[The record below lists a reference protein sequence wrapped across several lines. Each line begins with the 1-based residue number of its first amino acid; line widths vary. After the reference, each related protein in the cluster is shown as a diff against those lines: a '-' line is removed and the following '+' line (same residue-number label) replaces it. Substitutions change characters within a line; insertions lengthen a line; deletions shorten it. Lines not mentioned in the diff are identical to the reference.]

1 MEIKHKYRKNKILI
15 FGARKR
21 SDIEFTLN
29 EDIIEIVNKYT
40 YLRVYFS
47 QSGSFLNARKHI
59 VQQAKKAMSLLFTR
73 INNLD
78 PPLDFKYTSQRNYT
92 IGVSV
97 ESEGHNYWPRPFS
110 VD

>member
-1 MEIKHKYRKNKILI
+1 MEIKHKYTQKKLLI

-29 EDIIEIVNKYT
+29 EDIIEIVNKYN
-40 YLRVYFS
+40 LRVYFS

-78 PPLDFKYTSQRNYT
+78 PPLDFKNTSQRNYI

-97 ESEGHNYWPRPFS
+97 ETEGHNYWPRPLS